1 MSENIKYHHSSDIT
15 FECLT
20 EMRDETHYDE
30 LTSLTQMFFERK
42 PNREYFDRLHHVDK
56 PLIIFA
62 MFDDTLIGCKIGYKI
77 SSDSFYSWIGGVHP
91 DFRRQGIAQYMMQ
104 LQSDWCIK
112 NGFRIIRTKTLINNT
127 AMYCL
132 NFKNGF
138 RVIGNEIAGK
148 YGNSLL
154 LSKSLPTL
162 HTDRS

>member
-1 MSENIKYHHSSDIT
+1 MSENIKYHHSTHIT

-20 EMRDETHYDE
+20 EMRDETQYDE
-30 LTSLTQMFFERK
+30 LTALTQMFFERK
-42 PNREYFDRLHHVDK
+42 PNREYFDRLKHADN

-62 MFDDTLIGCKIGYKI
+62 MFHDALIGCKIGYQC

-91 DFRRQGIAQYMMQ
+91 NFRRQGIAQNMLQ
-104 LQSDWCIK
+104 LQIDWCT
-112 NGFRIIRTKTLINNT
+112 NNRFRIIRTKTLINNP

-138 RVIGNEIAGK
+138 RVIGNEIGGK

-154 LSKSLPTL
+154 LSKTLPTI
-162 HTDRS
+162 HTD